1 MIPTGE
7 LQWKKLQRKGWRDCH
22 LLTLHYL
29 AVSVNSVRKLSVRSK
44 ANFEV
49 FFISMKES
57 LRNMG
62 HLYCLKLSGCSGCLL
77 YRKSQ
82 QYFLFTQTKVIVPW
96 KQIRVWQRIIHVI
109 YGLFTCVCFPSSQH
123 YASHS
128 GHEEVCLL
136 LLEQGADVN
145 AQTKSGK
152 VSSLHRAAYSGHVSV
167 VNLLIKYGA
176 DPRLC
181 DSDGKIPLHEVTMKL
196 LWFDLI

>member
-7 LQWKKLQRKGWRDCH
+7 QQWKKLQEKGWRNCH

-29 AVSVNSVRKLSVRSK
+29 AVSANSARKLSVRSK
-44 ANFEV
+44 SKFWSVLHFHEGKFEKHGSLILLKTFWLFWVSFVKEITTV
-49 FFISMKES
+49 FF
-57 LRNMG
+57 
-62 HLYCLKLSGCSGCLL
+62 
-77 YRKSQ
+77 
-82 QYFLFTQTKVIVPW
+82 FTQTKVIVPW

-109 YGLFTCVCFPSSQH
+109 YGLFTYVCFPSSQH
-123 YASHS
+123 YASRS
-128 GHEEVCLL
+128 GHEEVCQL

-152 VSSLHRAAYSGHVSV
+152 VSSLHRAAYSGHMSV

-176 DPRLC
+176 DLRLC
-181 DSDGKIPLHEVTMKL
+181 DSDGQIPLHKVTMKL

>member
-29 AVSVNSVRKLSVRSK
+29 AVSVNSVRKKCQKQSKFWSVLHFHEGK
-44 ANFEV
+44 FEKHGSLILLITFWLFWVSFVKEITTV
-49 FFISMKES
+49 FF
-57 LRNMG
+57 
-62 HLYCLKLSGCSGCLL
+62 
-77 YRKSQ
+77 
-82 QYFLFTQTKVIVPW
+82 FTQTKVIVPW

-109 YGLFTCVCFPSSQH
+109 YGLFTYVCFPSSQH

-145 AQTKSGK
+145 AQTKSG
-152 VSSLHRAAYSGHVSV
+152 SQFHRYTEQHTLVTCQWWTCLSNMV
-167 VNLLIKYGA
+167 LI
-176 DPRLC
+176 
-181 DSDGKIPLHEVTMKL
+181 
-196 LWFDLI
+196 